1 MKIAA
6 LPTKTPN
13 NRCHTETERRRSIV
27 LRAIAALA
35 LRFALAS
42 LKLWAPRRNPVETDE
57 ALNQARMAFAT
68 INQQMDCQCT
78 SCKCELIVTAFR
90 EELVWPNPSC
100 IGECSD
106 EAREFRAV
114 CEPFTSTEI
123 ELLETLDEEYIR
135 RTYPAV
141 ARRVQEEIEARHLNS
156 IHCAERVRGM
166 SCTAATRH

>member
-6 LPTKTPN
+6 LPTKTPD
-13 NRCHTETERRRSIV
+13 NRCHTETERPRNIV
-27 LRAIAALA
+27 LRAIATLA

-42 LKLWAPRRNPVETDE
+42 LKLWEPRRNPVKIETDE

-90 EELVWPNPSC
+90 EELVWPS
-100 IGECSD
+100 ECSD
-106 EAREFRAV
+106 EAREFHAV

-123 ELLETLDEEYIR
+123 ELLETLDEEYIS

-141 ARRVQEEIEARHLNS
+141 GRRVQEEIEARHLNS
-156 IHCAERVRGM
+156 IRCAERVRGM
-166 SCTAATRH
+166 FCTAATRH